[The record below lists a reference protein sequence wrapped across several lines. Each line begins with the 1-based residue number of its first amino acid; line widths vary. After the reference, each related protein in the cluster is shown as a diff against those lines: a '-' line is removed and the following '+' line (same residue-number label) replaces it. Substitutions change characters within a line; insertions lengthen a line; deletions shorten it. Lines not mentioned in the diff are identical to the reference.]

1 MKFTIPGLIL
11 LFFPALV
18 LLAAVLVQ
26 RVALRRARNRLKI
39 TMHEMVETNTF
50 LSLFSQNL
58 KKREELEEWMNVTAR
73 YVAEIVDARSV
84 CVYLRQ
90 GDYFRA
96 AGISGFFPLIRKN
109 SAISNY
115 AMTKPKYLLE
125 QLKSEL
131 IRPGDGLIGE
141 LVLSGRELVLEN
153 AMDDA
158 RILAYEPAVPV
169 DCLMAIPLANEEEI
183 IGVICAVNTALRDRD
198 SFTADQFAK
207 LKFISKQVVLAQN
220 IQEAYSHL
228 AQQQRI
234 SQELEFA
241 RSMQRS
247 LLPRSVPVWGRF
259 SVHAFT
265 RASKEV
271 SGDFYDFVQLDEDR
285 LLVVIGDACGKGIP
299 ACMVMAMT
307 RSFIRANIGHFTSLG
322 DFLLELNNNLYQ
334 DTGDERYIT
343 LACCILNK
351 RDVTFEYAR
360 AGHTELMLYT
370 NEHIRSFYPEG
381 SGIGLLPSEFTQ
393 YDTFCIEF
401 HPGMSAFLFT
411 DGLNEATRERDRQ
424 EEFGLERLRSHFLES
439 CFKKETPEEFFR
451 NTISTIDTFAGTIS
465 GEGQEDDQTMVMIR
479 HV

>member
-39 TMHEMVETNTF
+39 TRHERVETNTF

>member
-1 MKFTIPGLIL
+1 MKITIPALIL
-11 LFFPALV
+11 LLSPLAV
-18 LLAAVLVQ
+18 LIAAVVVQ
-26 RVALRRARNRLKI
+26 RLALNRARSRLKI
-39 TMHEMVETNTF
+39 TMHEMVQTNTF

-58 KKREELEEWMNVTAR
+58 KTRSEVEEWMNVTAR
-73 YVAEIVDARSV
+73 YVAEIVDARSI

-96 AGISGFFPLIRKN
+96 AGISGFYPLIRKN
-109 SAISNY
+109 SAVSNY
-115 AMTKPKYLLE
+115 AMTKPKYILE
-125 QLKSEL
+125 QLKREE

-141 LVLSGRELVLEN
+141 LVLSGRELIIN
-153 AMDDA
+153 DAMEDE
-158 RILAYEPAVPV
+158 RILAYEPPMPV

-183 IGVICAVNTALRDRD
+183 IGVICAVNTALRDKD

-307 RSFIRANIGHFTSLG
+307 RSFIRANIGHFTSLEA
-322 DFLLELNNNLYQ
+322 FLLELNNNLYQ

-381 SGIGLLPSEFTQ
+381 SGVGLLPSEFTQ
-393 YDTFCIEF
+393 YDTFCMEF

-411 DGLNEATRERDRQ
+411 DGLNEATRERDHK
-424 EEFGLERLRSHFLES
+424 EEFGLERLRNLFLES
-439 CFKKETPEEFFR
+439 CTKKETPEEFFR
-451 NTISTIDTFAGTIS
+451 ETISTIDTFAGTIA
-465 GEGQEDDQTMVMIR
+465 GEDQEDDQTMVMIR